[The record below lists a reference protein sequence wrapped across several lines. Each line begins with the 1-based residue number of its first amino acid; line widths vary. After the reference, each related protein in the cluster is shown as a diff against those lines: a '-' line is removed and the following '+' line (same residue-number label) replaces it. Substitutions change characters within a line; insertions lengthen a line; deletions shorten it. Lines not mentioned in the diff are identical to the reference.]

1 MNSGI
6 LFGFLVYLALLAYIG
21 WWANRYTK
29 TEDQYFVGGRRV
41 HVLAATLSDK
51 ASDFSGWLMLGYP
64 GAAFSSGLGA
74 FWAGIGCLFGTLADY
89 VLIGPRLRIYAGKF
103 RAITVP
109 DYLEARLKDDTKL
122 IRVLSALIIIIFM
135 TAYVAAQF
143 TAGGKTFAEGFGIS
157 DNMGILITVIILT
170 AYVITGGFFAVVWT
184 DVVQA
189 MFMLLTLLIVPFLAL
204 SEIGGFEKATQI
216 IGSADPAKL
225 HPFGGATGIAAIV
238 FAIGYASWIVGYLGQ
253 PHIVTRYMS
262 VEDPRKLRRPGIF
275 ISGTWTILV
284 LWGAFFAG
292 FLGFAMYQAGIL
304 SVSDPEKVIPAMAV
318 ELMPGWLAGF
328 VIAGIISAVMSTADS
343 QLLVASSAIARDF
356 YHKVLGKEIGK
367 KQMVNI
373 SRLVVA
379 GVALV
384 GLWFAISG
392 PKVIYQMVATAWGG
406 LAVGFGPILTLSL
419 WWKRATK
426 EGAIVGMAYGLISEV
441 IFEAKIYGWA
451 FNPDAPGFFG
461 TIGGW
466 FNGIPVF
473 FINFFV
479 TLIVI
484 IIVSLLTKPP
494 EDIVKLHEEIFKKVP
509 VEGTGK
515 KSITETRAKSQVENV
530 AEFVLAK
537 GIA

>member
-1 MNSGI
+1 MNTGI

-21 WWANRYTK
+21 WWANKYTK
-29 TEDQYFVGGRRV
+29 TEDQYFVGGRKV

-51 ASDFSGWLMLGYP
+51 ASDFSGWLMLAYP
-64 GAAFSSGLGA
+64 SKAFSTGLGA

-103 RAITVP
+103 RAITLP

-122 IRVLSALIIIIFM
+122 IRILSALIIIVFM

-143 TAGGKTFAEGFGIS
+143 AAGGKTFAEGFDIS
-157 DNMGILITVIILT
+157 DNAGIILTVIILT

-189 MFMLLTLLIVPFLAL
+189 LFMLLTLIIVPFLAL
-204 SEIGGFEKATQI
+204 AKIGGLGRATEI
-216 IGSADPAKL
+216 IASADPAKL
-225 HPFGGATGIAAIV
+225 HPFGGATGWAAII

-292 FLGFAMYQAGIL
+292 FLGFAMAQAGIL
-304 SVSDPEKVIPAMAV
+304 EVSDPEKVIPAMAV
-318 ELMPGWLAGF
+318 ELMPSWLAGF

-356 YHKVLGKEIGK
+356 YHKVLGKEVGK

-373 SRLVVA
+373 SRLVVF

-406 LAVGFGPILTLSL
+406 LAVGFGPILVLSL
-419 WWKRATK
+419 WWKRTTK
-426 EGAIVGMAYGLISEV
+426 EGAIIGMAYGLISEV

-451 FNPDAPGFFG
+451 FTKDAPGIWG

-466 FNGIPVF
+466 FQDVPVF
-473 FINFFV
+473 FINFFI
-479 TLIVI
+479 TLFII

-494 EDIVKLHEEIFKKVP
+494 REIVETHEKLFRKVP
-509 VEGTGK
+509 IETGK
-515 KSITETRAKSQVENV
+515 KSVTEARAKSQVENV
-530 AEFVLAK
+530 AEFVLTK
-537 GIA
+537 GLA

>member
-1 MNSGI
+1 MNTGI

-29 TEDQYFVGGRRV
+29 TEDQYFVGGRKV

-64 GAAFSSGLGA
+64 GSAFKTGLGA
-74 FWAGIGCLFGTLADY
+74 FWAAVGCLFGTLADY
-89 VLIGPRLRIYAGKF
+89 ILIGPRLRIYAGKF

-109 DYLEARLKDDTKL
+109 DYLEARLKDNTKL
-122 IRVLSALIIIIFM
+122 IRILSALIIIIFM

-143 TAGGKTFAEGFGIS
+143 TAGGKTFAEGFGVS
-157 DNMGILITVIILT
+157 DNTGIILTVIILT

-189 MFMLLTLLIVPFLAL
+189 LFMLLTLIVVPFLAL
-204 SEIGGFEKATQI
+204 SRIGGLDRATEI
-216 IGSADPAKL
+216 IAQVDPTKL
-225 HPFGGATGIAAIV
+225 DPFGGARGWAAII

-292 FLGFAMYQAGIL
+292 FLGFAMYAAGML
-304 SVSDPEKVIPAMAV
+304 HLSDPEKVIPAMAV

-343 QLLVASSAIARDF
+343 QLLVASSAIARDL
-356 YHKVLGKEIGK
+356 YHKVLGEDVGK
-367 KQMVNI
+367 RQMVNI
-373 SRLVVA
+373 SRVVVL
-379 GVALV
+379 GVAIV
-384 GLWFAISG
+384 GLWFALTG
-392 PKVIYQMVATAWGG
+392 NKVVYEMVATAWGG
-406 LAVGFGPILTLSL
+406 LAVGFGPVLVLSL
-419 WWKRATK
+419 WWKRLTK

-441 IFEAKIYGWA
+441 LLEAKIYGWA
-451 FNPDAPGFFG
+451 FNPNAPGIFG
-461 TIGGW
+461 KIGAI
-466 FNGIPVF
+466 FNGVPVF
-473 FINFFV
+473 FINFFI
-479 TLIVI
+479 TLFVVI
-484 IIVSLLTKPP
+484 LVSLLTKPP
-494 EDIVKLHEEIFKKVP
+494 EDVVKLHEELFRKVP
-509 VEGTGK
+509 IETGR
-515 KSITETRAKSQVENV
+515 KSLAETRAKSQVENV
-530 AEFVLAK
+530 AEFIMAK

>member
-1 MNSGI
+1 MNTGI

-29 TEDQYFVGGRRV
+29 TEDQYFVGGRKV

-64 GAAFSSGLGA
+64 GSAFKAGLGA
-74 FWAGIGCLFGTLADY
+74 FWAAIGCLFGTLADY

-109 DYLEARLKDDTKL
+109 DYLEARLKDNTKL
-122 IRVLSALIIIIFM
+122 IRILSALIIIIFM

-157 DNMGILITVIILT
+157 DNAGIILTVIILT

-189 MFMLLTLLIVPFLAL
+189 LFMLLTLIVVPFLAL
-204 SEIGGFEKATQI
+204 AEIGGLDRATEI
-216 IGSADPAKL
+216 IGQADPAKL
-225 HPFGGATGIAAIV
+225 HPFGGATGWAAII

-292 FLGFAMYQAGIL
+292 FLGFAMFKAGML
-304 SVSDPEKVIPAMAV
+304 QVSDPEKVIPAMAV

-356 YHKVLGKEIGK
+356 YHKVLGKEVGK

-373 SRLVVA
+373 SRLVVF
-379 GVALV
+379 GVAIV

-419 WWKRATK
+419 WWKRTTK
-426 EGAIVGMAYGLISEV
+426 EGAIVGMAYGLVSEV

-451 FNPDAPGFFG
+451 FNPNAPGIWG
-461 TIGGW
+461 TIGSW
-466 FNGIPVF
+466 FNGVPVF
-473 FINFFV
+473 FINFFI
-479 TLIVI
+479 TLFII

-494 EDIVKLHEEIFKKVP
+494 EDVVKLHEEIFRKVP
-509 VEGTGK
+509 VETGMK
-515 KSITETRAKSQVENV
+515 TLTEARAKSQVENV
-530 AEFVLAK
+530 AEFIMAK

>member
-1 MNSGI
+1 MNMGI
-6 LFGFLVYLALLAYIG
+6 LFGFLIYLVLLAYIG

-29 TEDQYFVGGRRV
+29 TEDQYFVGGRKV

-64 GAAFSSGLGA
+64 GAAFKSGLGA
-74 FWAGIGCLFGTLADY
+74 FWAAVGCFFGTLADY
-89 VLIGPRLRIYAGKF
+89 LLIGPRLRIYTGKF

-122 IRVLSALIIIIFM
+122 IRILGALIIVIFM

-157 DNMGILITVIILT
+157 DNMGIILTVIILT

-189 MFMLLTLLIVPFLAL
+189 MFMLLTLIIVPFLAL
-204 SEIGGFEKATQI
+204 ARVGGFGKATEI
-216 IGSADPAKL
+216 IAASNPTHLD
-225 HPFGGATGIAAIV
+225 PFGGATGWAALI

-275 ISGTWTILV
+275 ISGIWTIIV
-284 LWGAFFAG
+284 LWGAFFTG
-292 FLGFAMYQAGIL
+292 FLGYAMYQTGIL
-304 SVSDPEKVIPAMAV
+304 QVSDPEKVIPAMAV
-318 ELMPGWLAGF
+318 ELMPSWLAGF

-356 YHKVLGKEIGK
+356 YHKVLGKELGK
-367 KQMVNI
+367 RQMVNI
-373 SRLVVA
+373 ARIVVT
-379 GVALV
+379 GIALV
-384 GLWFAISG
+384 GLYFALTG
-392 PKVIYQMVATAWGG
+392 NKVVYQMVATAWGG

-419 WWKRATK
+419 WWKRVTK
-426 EGAIVGMAYGLISEV
+426 EGGIIGMAYGLISEV
-441 IFEAKIYGWA
+441 ILEAKIYGWA

-461 TIGGW
+461 TLGQW
-466 FNGIPVF
+466 FNAVPVF

-479 TLIVI
+479 TLFVI
-484 IIVSLLTKPP
+484 IVVSLLTKPS
-494 EDIVKLHEEIFKKVP
+494 EEVIKLHDEIFRKVP
-509 VEGTGK
+509 IEKGGK
-515 KSITETRAKSQVENV
+515 TVMQARAKSQVENV
-530 AEFVLAK
+530 AEFILAT
-537 GIA
+537 GLA

>member
-1 MNSGI
+1 MNTGI
-6 LFGFLVYLALLAYIG
+6 LFGFLIYLVLLAYIG

-29 TEDQYFVGGRRV
+29 TEDQYFVGGRKV

-64 GAAFSSGLGA
+64 GAAFKSGLGA
-74 FWAGIGCLFGTLADY
+74 FWAAVGCFFGTLADY
-89 VLIGPRLRIYAGKF
+89 LLIGPRLRIYTGKF

-122 IRVLSALIIIIFM
+122 IRILGALIIVIFM

-157 DNMGILITVIILT
+157 DNMGIILTVIILT

-189 MFMLLTLLIVPFLAL
+189 MFMLLTLIIVPFLAL
-204 SEIGGFEKATQI
+204 ARVGGFGKATEI
-216 IGSADPAKL
+216 IAASNPTHLD
-225 HPFGGATGIAAIV
+225 PFGGATGWAALI

-275 ISGTWTILV
+275 ISGIWTIIV
-284 LWGAFFAG
+284 LWGAFFTG
-292 FLGFAMYQAGIL
+292 FLGYAMYQTGIL
-304 SVSDPEKVIPAMAV
+304 QVSDPEKVIPAMAV
-318 ELMPGWLAGF
+318 ELMPSWLAGF

-356 YHKVLGKEIGK
+356 YHKVLGKELGK
-367 KQMVNI
+367 RQMVNI
-373 SRLVVA
+373 ARIVVT
-379 GVALV
+379 GIALV
-384 GLWFAISG
+384 GLYFALTG
-392 PKVIYQMVATAWGG
+392 NKVVYQMVATAWGG

-419 WWKRATK
+419 WWKRVTK
-426 EGAIVGMAYGLISEV
+426 EGGIIGMAYGLISEV
-441 IFEAKIYGWA
+441 ILEAKIYGWA

-461 TIGGW
+461 TLGQW
-466 FNGIPVF
+466 FNAVPVF

-479 TLIVI
+479 TLFVI
-484 IIVSLLTKPP
+484 IVVSLLTKPS
-494 EDIVKLHEEIFKKVP
+494 EEVIKLHDEIFRKVP
-509 VEGTGK
+509 IEKGGK
-515 KSITETRAKSQVENV
+515 TVMQARAKSQVENV

-537 GIA
+537 GLA

>member
-1 MNSGI
+1 MNAGV
-6 LFGFLVYLALLAYIG
+6 LFGFLIYLALLAYIG

-41 HVLAATLSDK
+41 HILAASLSDK

-64 GAAFSSGLGA
+64 GSAFKAGLGA

-122 IRVLSALIIIIFM
+122 IRILSALIIIIFM

-143 TAGGKTFAEGFGIS
+143 TAGGKTFAEGFGVS
-157 DNMGILITVIILT
+157 VNTGILITVIILT

-189 MFMLLTLLIVPFLAL
+189 LFMLLTLIIVPFLAL
-204 SEIGGFEKATQI
+204 AKIGGLGKATEV
-216 IGSADPAKL
+216 IGQVDPAKL
-225 HPFGGATGIAAIV
+225 HPFGGAAGWAAII

-275 ISGTWTILV
+275 ISGIWTTIV

-292 FLGFAMYQAGIL
+292 FLGFALYQAGML
-304 SVSDPEKVIPAMAV
+304 NVSDPERVIPAMAV
-318 ELMPGWLAGF
+318 ELMPSWIAGF

-356 YHKVLGKEIGK
+356 YHKVLGKEVGK

-373 SRLVVA
+373 SRIVVF
-379 GVALV
+379 GVAIV

-392 PKVIYQMVATAWGG
+392 PGIIYQMVATAWGG

-419 WWKRATK
+419 WWKRVTK
-426 EGAIVGMAYGLISEV
+426 EGGIVGMAYGLVSEV

-451 FNPDAPGFFG
+451 FTKDAPGIWG

-466 FNGIPVF
+466 FQDVPVF
-473 FINFFV
+473 FINFFI
-479 TLIVI
+479 TLFII

-494 EDIVKLHEEIFKKVP
+494 EEIVETHEKLFRKVSI
-509 VEGTGK
+509 ESGR
-515 KSITETRAKSQVENV
+515 KSLTETRAKSQVENV
-530 AEFVLAK
+530 ADFVLAK
-537 GIA
+537 GMA

>member
-1 MNSGI
+1 MNGQI
-6 LFGFLVYLALLAYIG
+6 LIGFLFYLGLLAYIG
-21 WWANRYTK
+21 WWANKYTK
-29 TEDQYFVGGRRV
+29 TEDQYFVGGRKV

-64 GAAFSSGLGA
+64 GSAFKAGLGA

-109 DYLEARLKDDTKL
+109 DYLEARLKDNTKL
-122 IRVLSALIIIIFM
+122 IRILSALIIIVFM

-143 TAGGKTFAEGFGIS
+143 AAGGKTFAEGFDVSVNTGI
-157 DNMGILITVIILT
+157 IITVIILT

-189 MFMLLTLLIVPFLAL
+189 LFMLLTLIVVPFLAL
-204 SEIGGFEKATQI
+204 AEIGGLDKATDI
-216 IGSADPAKL
+216 IASADPNKL
-225 HPFGGATGIAAIV
+225 HPFGGATGWAAII

-275 ISGTWTILV
+275 ISGIWTTIV

-292 FLGFAMYQAGIL
+292 FLGFALYQAGML
-304 SVSDPEKVIPAMAV
+304 NVSDPERVVPAMAV
-318 ELMPGWLAGF
+318 ELMPGWIAGF

-356 YHKVLGKEIGK
+356 YHKVLGKELGK

-373 SRLVVA
+373 SRIVVA
-379 GVALV
+379 VVALV

-419 WWKRATK
+419 WWKKVTK
-426 EGAIVGMAYGLISEV
+426 EGGIIGMAYGLISEV

-451 FNPDAPGFFG
+451 FTKDAPGIWG

-466 FNGIPVF
+466 FQDVPVF
-473 FINFFV
+473 FINFFI
-479 TLIVI
+479 TLLVI

-494 EDIVKLHEEIFKKVP
+494 EDVVKLHEELFRKVP
-509 VEGTGK
+509 IETGK
-515 KSITETRAKSQVENV
+515 KTVMETRAKSQVENV
-530 AEFVLAK
+530 ADFLIEKGLA
-537 GIA
+537 

>member
-1 MNSGI
+1 MNTEI
-6 LFGFLVYLALLAYIG
+6 LFGFLFYLALLAYIG
-21 WWANRYTK
+21 WWANKYTK
-29 TEDQYFVGGRRV
+29 TEDQYFVGGRKV

-51 ASDFSGWLMLGYP
+51 ASDFSGWLMLAYP
-64 GAAFSSGLGA
+64 GKAFSVGLGA
-74 FWAGIGCLFGTLADY
+74 FWAAVGCLFGTLADY

-122 IRVLSALIIIIFM
+122 IRVLSAIIILVFM

-143 TAGGKTFAEGFGIS
+143 ASGGKTFAEGFGIS
-157 DNMGILITVIILT
+157 DNAGIILTVIILT

-189 MFMLLTLLIVPFLAL
+189 MFMLLTLIVVPILAL
-204 SEIGGFEKATQI
+204 VEIGGFDKATQI
-216 IGSADPAKL
+216 IAQTDPTKL
-225 HPFGGATGIAAIV
+225 DPFGGATGWAAII

-292 FLGFAMYQAGIL
+292 FLGFAMYAAGML
-304 SVSDPEKVIPAMAV
+304 QVSDPEKVIPAMAV

-356 YHKVLGKEIGK
+356 YHKVLGKEVGK
-367 KQMVNI
+367 RQMVNI
-373 SRLVVA
+373 SRIVVA

-384 GLWFAISG
+384 GLWFALTG
-392 PKVIYQMVATAWGG
+392 NKVVYEMVATAWGG
-406 LAVGFGPILTLSL
+406 LAVGFGPILVLSL
-419 WWKRATK
+419 WWKRVTK

-441 IFEAKIYGWA
+441 LLEAKVYGWA
-451 FNPDAPGFFG
+451 FNPNAPGIFG
-461 TIGGW
+461 TIGSW
-466 FNGIPVF
+466 FNGVPVF

-479 TLIVI
+479 TLFVI
-484 IIVSLLTKPP
+484 ILVSLLTKPP
-494 EDIVKLHEEIFKKVP
+494 EDIVKLHEELFRKVP
-509 VEGTGK
+509 IETGK
-515 KSITETRAKSQVENV
+515 KSIAETRAKSQVENV
-530 AEFVLAK
+530 ADFLIERGLA
-537 GIA
+537 

>member
-1 MNSGI
+1 MNAGV
-6 LFGFLVYLALLAYIG
+6 LFGFLVYLGLLAYIG

-29 TEDQYFVGGRRV
+29 TEDQYFVGGRKV
-41 HVLAATLSDK
+41 PVLAAALSDK

-64 GAAFSSGLGA
+64 GSAFKAGLGA
-74 FWAGIGCLFGTLADY
+74 FWAAIGCFFGTLADY

-122 IRVLSALIIIIFM
+122 IRILSALIIIIFM

-143 TAGGKTFAEGFGIS
+143 TAGGKTFAEGFGVS
-157 DNMGILITVIILT
+157 VNTGILITVIILT

-189 MFMLLTLLIVPFLAL
+189 LFMVLTLIIVPFLAL
-204 SEIGGFEKATQI
+204 AKIGGLDRATEI
-216 IGSADPAKL
+216 IGQVDPSKL
-225 HPFGGATGIAAIV
+225 HPFGGAAGWAAII

-275 ISGTWTILV
+275 ISGIWTTIV

-292 FLGFAMYQAGIL
+292 FLGFALYQAGML
-304 SVSDPEKVIPAMAV
+304 NVSDPERVIPAMAV
-318 ELMPGWLAGF
+318 ELMPSWLAGF

-356 YHKVLGKEIGK
+356 YHKVLGQELGK

-373 SRLVVA
+373 SRVVVA
-379 GVALV
+379 LVAIV
-384 GLWFAISG
+384 GLWFAVSG
-392 PKVIYQMVATAWGG
+392 PGIIYQMVATAWGG

-419 WWKRATK
+419 WWKRVTK
-426 EGAIVGMAYGLISEV
+426 EGGIVGMAYGLISEV
-441 IFEAKIYGWA
+441 IFEAEIYGWA
-451 FNPDAPGFFG
+451 FTKDAPGIWG

-466 FNGIPVF
+466 FQDVPVF
-473 FINFFV
+473 FINFFI
-479 TLIVI
+479 TLLII

-494 EDIVKLHEEIFKKVP
+494 EEIVETHEKLFIKVP
-509 VEGTGK
+509 VEKGK
-515 KSITETRAKSQVENV
+515 KSLTETRAKSQVENV

-537 GIA
+537 GMA

>member
-1 MNSGI
+1 MNAGI
-6 LFGFLVYLALLAYIG
+6 ALGFLIYLGILAYIG
-21 WWANRYTK
+21 WWANKYTK
-29 TEDQYFVGGRRV
+29 TEDQYFVGGRKV

-64 GAAFSSGLGA
+64 GAAFKAGLGA
-74 FWAGIGCLFGTLADY
+74 FWAAIGCLFGTLADY

-122 IRVLSALIIIIFM
+122 IRILGALIILIFM
-135 TAYVAAQF
+135 SAYVAAQF
-143 TAGGKTFAEGFGIS
+143 AAGGKTFAEGFGIS
-157 DNMGILITVIILT
+157 VNTGILITVIILT

-189 MFMLLTLLIVPFLAL
+189 GFMLLTLIIMPLLAL
-204 SEIGGFEKATQI
+204 SKIGGLGRATEIMSQVEP
-216 IGSADPAKL
+216 SHL
-225 HPFGGATGIAAIV
+225 HPFGGAAGIAALI

-275 ISGTWTILV
+275 ISGTWTIIV

-292 FLGFAMYQAGIL
+292 FLGFAMAKAGIL
-304 SVSDPEKVIPAMAV
+304 TVSDPERVIPAMAV
-318 ELMPGWLAGF
+318 ELMPSWIAGF

-343 QLLVASSAIARDF
+343 QLLVASSAITRDV
-356 YHKVLGKEIGK
+356 YHKVLGKELGK

-373 SRLVVA
+373 GRLVVL
-379 GVALV
+379 GVAI
-384 GLWFAISG
+384 FALYGALTGS
-392 PKVIYQMVATAWGG
+392 KVVYQMVATAWGG

-419 WWKRATK
+419 WWKRVTK
-426 EGAIVGMAYGLISEV
+426 EGGIVGMAYGLLSEV
-441 IFEAKIYGWA
+441 LLEAKIYGWA
-451 FNPDAPGFFG
+451 FTKDAPGIFG

-466 FNGIPVF
+466 FQDIPVF

-479 TLIVI
+479 TLFVI

-494 EDIVKLHEEIFKKVP
+494 EEIVKTHENIFKKVP
-509 VEGTGK
+509 IQSSGK
-515 KSITETRAKSQVENV
+515 TIMETRAKSQFENV
-530 AEFVLAK
+530 AEFVKAKSLA
-537 GIA
+537 

>member
-1 MNSGI
+1 MNFGI
-6 LFGFLVYLALLAYIG
+6 LFGFLIYLVILAYIG
-21 WWANRYTK
+21 WWANKYTK
-29 TEDQYFVGGRRV
+29 TEDQYFVGGRKV

-64 GAAFSSGLGA
+64 GSAFKAGLGA

-89 VLIGPRLRIYAGKF
+89 LLIGPRLRIYAGKF
-103 RAITVP
+103 RAITLP
-109 DYLEARLKDDTKL
+109 DYLEARLKDNTKL
-122 IRVLSALIIIIFM
+122 IRILSAAIILVFM

-143 TAGGKTFAEGFGIS
+143 AAGGKTFAQAFNVS
-157 DNMGILITVIILT
+157 VTTGILITVIILT

-189 MFMLLTLLIVPFLAL
+189 MFMLLTLIIMPILAL
-204 SEIGGFEKATQI
+204 VEIGGLDRATQI
-216 IGSADPAKL
+216 IASVDPNKL
-225 HPFGGATGIAAIV
+225 HPFGGATGWAAIV

-275 ISGTWTILV
+275 ISGIWTTIV

-292 FLGFAMYQAGIL
+292 FLGFALVASGSIK
-304 SVSDPEKVIPAMAV
+304 VEDPERIVPAMAIHF
-318 ELMPGWLAGF
+318 LPGWVAGF

-343 QLLVASSAIARDF
+343 QLLVASSAIARDI
-356 YHKVLGKEIGK
+356 YHKVLGQELGK

-373 SRLVVA
+373 SRIVVA
-379 GVALV
+379 AVALV
-384 GLWFAISG
+384 AMWFAITG

-419 WWKRATK
+419 WWKRVTK
-426 EGAIVGMAYGLISEV
+426 EAGIVGMAYGLISEV
-441 IFEAKIYGWA
+441 ILEAKIYGWA
-451 FNPDAPGFFG
+451 FNPKAPGFFG
-461 TIGGW
+461 TLGQW
-466 FNGIPVF
+466 FNGVPVF

-479 TLIVI
+479 TLFII

-494 EDIVKLHEEIFKKVP
+494 EDVVKLHEELFKKVP
-509 VEGTGK
+509 IE
-515 KSITETRAKSQVENV
+515 KSEKIKTARMKSQAENV
-530 AEFVLAK
+530 FDFAVSSGLL
-537 GIA
+537 

>member
-1 MNSGI
+1 M
-6 LFGFLVYLALLAYIG
+6 
-21 WWANRYTK
+21 
-29 TEDQYFVGGRRV
+29 
-41 HVLAATLSDK
+41 AATLSDK

-64 GAAFSSGLGA
+64 GSAFKAGLGA

-109 DYLEARLKDDTKL
+109 DYLEARLKDTTKL
-122 IRVLSALIIIIFM
+122 IRILSALIIIVFM

-143 TAGGKTFAEGFGIS
+143 AAGGKTFAEGFGIS
-157 DNMGILITVIILT
+157 DNAGIILTVIIMT

-189 MFMLLTLLIVPFLAL
+189 LFMLLTLIVVPFLAL
-204 SEIGGFEKATQI
+204 AKIGGLDKATQVI
-216 IGSADPAKL
+216 ASADPPNKL
-225 HPFGGATGIAAIV
+225 HPPFGGATGWAAII

-275 ISGTWTILV
+275 ISGIWTTIV
-284 LWGAFFAG
+284 LWGGAFFAG

-304 SVSDPEKVIPAMAV
+304 QVSDPEKVIPAMAV
-318 ELMPGWLAGF
+318 ELMPGWIAGF

-356 YHKVLGKEIGK
+356 YHKVLGKELGK

-373 SRLVVA
+373 SRVVVA
-379 GVALV
+379 VVALV

-419 WWKRATK
+419 WWKRVTK
-426 EGAIVGMAYGLISEV
+426 EGGIVGMAYGLISEV

-451 FNPDAPGFFG
+451 FNPDAPASSAPSEAGS
-461 TIGGW
+461 TASRCS
-466 FNGIPVF
+466 
-473 FINFFV
+473 
-479 TLIVI
+479 
-484 IIVSLLTKPP
+484 SLT
-494 EDIVKLHEEIFKKVP
+494 
-509 VEGTGK
+509 
-515 KSITETRAKSQVENV
+515 SS
-530 AEFVLAK
+530 
-537 GIA
+537 